1 MLNVLEQAI
10 VAAKDCNWSLVNEC
24 LQQLP
29 LGKKVTEGDAASPPL
44 EDGDLEQVLS
54 LALNVLDNG
63 DFQQRWDVAKLFTKL
78 GDRAIA
84 PLIEIL
90 EDEDADLELRWFA
103 GRILGEFNHPSVVTS
118 LVEMLRTS
126 EDEELVEMATTT
138 LANLG
143 SSAIDA
149 LTALLTDSESRLLAV
164 RSLSQIRHSYT
175 VTPLLSVVNDELLQV
190 RVAAIEALSSFHDS
204 RIGPVLIEAL
214 NDLAAPVRKEAAIAL
229 GLRTDLREELD
240 LVNRLKP
247 LLYDFNLEVCTAAAI
262 ALGRMG
268 TNEAAAALF
277 EVLKSPATPIPLQVA
292 LVRALSWMG
301 TADALEYLR
310 PALTMTQ
317 VEVCLEI
324 VTLLGRMEKP
334 DLRPKAAQI
343 LIDFLSSGQ
352 PTAHHT
358 SVKQS
363 LALALGQLANTG
375 AIDELIQML
384 ADSDAS
390 VRLHAIAALKKLAPE
405 DAHRQLQQL
414 ADTENLTPGLKQGVA
429 IALQEWQLT

>member
-24 LQQLP
+24 LQQLS
-29 LGKKVTEGDAASPPL
+29 LGKKVADGDAASPPL
-44 EDGDLEQVLS
+44 EDGDLQQVLN
-54 LALNVLDNG
+54 LALNVLDNC
-63 DFQQRWDVAKLFTKL
+63 DFQQRWDVAKLFPKL

-103 GRILGEFNHPSVVTS
+103 GRILGEFNHPSVITS
-118 LVEMLRTS
+118 LVDMLRTS

-175 VTPLLSVVNDELLQV
+175 VTPLLSVVNDEQMQV

-229 GLRTDLREELD
+229 GLRIDLREELD

-268 TNEAAAALF
+268 TKEAAAALF
-277 EVLKSPATPIPLQVA
+277 QVLKSPATPIPLQVA

-310 PALTMTQ
+310 PALTMK
-317 VEVCLEI
+317 VEICLEI

-343 LIDFLSSGQ
+343 LIEFLNSGQ
-352 PTAHHT
+352 PTAQDT

-414 ADTENLTPGLKQGVA
+414 ADSENLKPGLKQGVA